1 MRAPEPCPPQ
11 PRRRGW
17 PGTALPRLAA
27 LVSLAALAA
36 FPAAAQQGDL
46 RARIQADYRVS
57 PAPQGVAL
65 EPREPS
71 LGISSILV
79 AGDEVRVN
87 GAKVKEVALRAWL
100 QADAE
105 PILALAALTPADRRR
120 LFDLGLEGLSEP
132 VLEAPAG
139 PQVEAPEAPKPPQP
153 PDAGADEAE
162 AADEEEASDSPSP
175 SHRTGSQ
182 FALFNSVTVDRDE
195 SARDAVAV
203 FGSVTVDGEVR
214 GDVTSVF
221 GSTWIDGRVEGEV
234 VAVNGWVHLGP
245 NAEVLRDVTSVGGGV
260 ERNPG
265 ARVRGAVTEV
275 PFGGFSW
282 RDDEEGRGHMWRG
295 PFSGRRWLDPVSG
308 LWSLFW
314 RLTLFG
320 FIAFLLCLTLL
331 VAPRAVERSAERVR
345 QSWWKAG
352 LVGFLALLL
361 FIPFCLLAALLLV
374 ITIIGI
380 ALIPILVLVLPFAIL
395 AVWLVGYS
403 AASLELGRWL
413 GRKLGWAV
421 KSPYAHLLIGFSLL
435 ELVRFAGGLGVAA
448 GGFAAGLGLLFLTV
462 GSIIRWIATS
472 VGIGA
477 VLLSRYGRYLEGSAT
492 PVVPAS
498 PASAPPPAPPTSA
511 AAPQLLPP
519 VAVPPIEPAG
529 DVPPKSDSDPVP
541 PSPS

>member
-1 MRAPEPCPPQ
+1 
-11 PRRRGW
+11 
-17 PGTALPRLAA
+17 
-27 LVSLAALAA
+27 V
-36 FPAAAQQGDL
+36 
-46 RARIQADYRVS
+46 
-57 PAPQGVAL
+57 
-65 EPREPS
+65 
-71 LGISSILV
+71 
-79 AGDEVRVN
+79 GDEVRVN

-105 PILALAALTPADRRR
+105 PILEIAALSPAARRR
-120 LFDLGLEGLSEP
+120 LFDLGLGGLSEP
-132 VLEAPAG
+132 VLETPG
-139 PQVEAPEAPKPPQP
+139 RQLEAPDPPEP
-153 PDAGADEAE
+153 PDPPATDPEAADEAE

-175 SHRTGSQ
+175 YHRTSSQ
-182 FALFNSVTVDRDE
+182 FAVFNSVTVDRDE
-195 SARDAVAV
+195 SAREAVAV

-221 GSTWIDGRVEGEV
+221 GSVWIDGRVEGEV

-265 ARVRGAVTEV
+265 ARVRGSVTEV
-275 PFGGFSW
+275 PFGGVSW
-282 RDDEEGRGHMWRG
+282 RDDEGRGHMWRG
-295 PFSGRRWLDPVSG
+295 PFSGRQWLDPASG

-345 QSWWKAG
+345 QSWLKAG

-380 ALIPILVLVLPFAIL
+380 ALIPILALVLPFAIL
-395 AVWLVGYS
+395 AVWLVGY
-403 AASLELGRWL
+403 AATSLELGRWL
-413 GRKLGWAV
+413 GRKLGWAWT
-421 KSPYAHLLIGFSLL
+421 SPYAHLLVGFALL
-435 ELVRFAGGLGVAA
+435 ELVRFAGGLGMAA
-448 GGFAAGLGLLFLTV
+448 GGFAAGLGLLFLTL
-462 GSIIRWIATS
+462 GSIIRWIAS
-472 VGIGA
+472 AVGIGA

-492 PVVPAS
+492 PVVPVV
-498 PASAPPPAPPTSA
+498 PPGPPPPAHA
-511 AAPQLLPP
+511 VAPQLLPP
-519 VAVPPIEPAG
+519 VAVPPIEPEAG
-529 DVPPKSDSDPVP
+529 DEPPKTDPEPAP